1 MVDVKWARKVNRIE
15 EYSRQLANRNE
26 TKINIQNKIERLLF
40 KVDRVI
46 LKLIQINAEPVQIAH
61 A

>member
-40 KVDRVI
+40 KVDR
-46 LKLIQINAEPVQIAH
+46 ESY
-61 A
+61 